1 VAAQCCQ
8 LNSVGQVRADAVR
21 TEVAQFVEGKTGH
34 RQPPRRT
41 GEHPAAELVALA
53 RDEAA
58 PLPLSARIYSD
69 LANYVAPK
77 RKAEDLC
84 AILGRQPA
92 DDETRLDFSRLS
104 DAELEA
110 FTAMLQKAREVD

>member
-1 VAAQCCQ
+1 MSVAPF
-8 LNSVGQVRADAVR
+8 RAARSQSGKPPGRSHNGPPIDIDD
-21 TEVAQFVEGKTGH
+21 VAKRLKELGCD
-34 RQPPRRT
+34 PI
-41 GEHPAAELVALA
+41 AELVALA
-53 RDEAA
+53 RDDAA
-58 PLPLSARIYSD
+58 PLALSGRIFAE

-92 DDETRLDFSRLS
+92 DDETRMDFSRLS

-110 FTAMLQKAREVD
+110 LHAMLQKARGVD

>member
-1 VAAQCCQ
+1 MSVAPIRSSHGGAAKP
-8 LNSVGQVRADAVR
+8 LDPLHNGPPLDAGD
-21 TEVAQFVEGKTGH
+21 VAKRLKELGCD
-34 RQPPRRT
+34 PI
-41 GEHPAAELVALA
+41 AELVALA

-104 DAELEA
+104 EAELDA
-110 FTAMLQKAREVD
+110 FSAMLEKMRGAD